1 MPEPTSDPARSGSTP
16 ARGPVAVGSSSSPA
30 STRAC
35 AAAATANWA
44 NRSNRRASTRD
55 RPHASGSTPAT
66 RRTTAGSTGRISPC
80 QNCSAPIPPGATTPR
95 PVTTT
100 RRPSRDS
107 ITVPLHHRILAS
119 HPYGYSWQGNV
130 MLVETDL
137 LGAPYQRR
145 VIDLGEDDE
154 GPVVATLVSRP
165 AREQTRRAVLWVHGF
180 SDYFFQTHVA
190 DFFTDQGFDFYA
202 LDLRKYGRSLRA
214 HQTPNFCRSL
224 GEYDQEL
231 DQAARIIQAE
241 GHDRLLVA
249 AHSTGG
255 LIAALW
261 AHRRRGTGMVDG
273 LFLNSP
279 FFDLNVPPVL
289 RAQSGALEWLGRR
302 RPYGALPKPTFPL
315 YAHSLHVD
323 FRGEW
328 AYDLRWTAVG
338 GFPVRYG
345 WLAAVRAGQRRLY
358 AGLSVDVP
366 VLVGASTRS
375 YRGRRWHELARW
387 SDTVLDVTDIVCW
400 APHVGRHV
408 TILRVDGGM
417 HDLTLSA
424 H

>member
-1 MPEPTSDPARSGSTP
+1 
-16 ARGPVAVGSSSSPA
+16 
-30 STRAC
+30 
-35 AAAATANWA
+35 
-44 NRSNRRASTRD
+44 
-55 RPHASGSTPAT
+55 
-66 RRTTAGSTGRISPC
+66 
-80 QNCSAPIPPGATTPR
+80 
-95 PVTTT
+95 
-100 RRPSRDS
+100 
-107 ITVPLHHRILAS
+107 
-119 HPYGYSWQGNV
+119 

-289 RAQSGALEWLGRR
+289 RAQSRALEWLGRH
-302 RPYGALPKPTFPL
+302 RPYGVLPKPTFPL

-328 AYDLRWTAVG
+328 AYDLRWKPVG

-387 SDTVLDVTDIVCW
+387 SDTVLDVTDIVRW

-424 H
+424 PPVRKVVFSELAQWTRTYLGAGAPRRRGKARAGKVVRARAGAVAQPMAQAGTTRPAPGPEAARRRGGQAAAPAAPHPVAPPEADPSRTRPAGADPAAAPPTSAVAAPADRD